1 MRKMKS
7 LLCVLLT
14 MIISLGSIKVCRIY
28 GYCIRGVRYILA
40 PFCMLSGKKAGIGGQ
55 GRLITYSD

>member
-1 MRKMKS
+1 MHLFVFR
-7 LLCVLLT
+7 
-14 MIISLGSIKVCRIY
+14 INLGYLRAYIKVCRIY